1 MEETLHTS
9 HHLIQGLRC
18 DYSGCGK
25 ILSSKYNLKRHIESC
40 HYGYRP
46 YECPVCFKRFSS
58 KQNKREHVR
67 LEHNYSHDDYRA
79 PTSIDSRNVYIGI
92 PKLTSMLLKSQD
104 PDIRPLSRIERFYL
118 YAEAMFSYH
127 LYPVETER
135 MILETDL
142 PSFEATK
149 KMLKLN

>member
-1 MEETLHTS
+1 MEEFVLTS
-9 HHLIQGLRC
+9 EQSGQGLRC
-18 DYSGCGK
+18 DYTGCGK

-67 LEHNYSHDDYRA
+67 LEHNYSHEENIRA
-79 PTSIDSRNVYIGI
+79 PLQPEDRNVYIGV

-104 PDIRPLSRIERFYL
+104 PDIRPLSRVERIYL
-118 YAEAMFSYH
+118 YSEPMFPFS
-127 LYPVETER
+127 LSPVENEPQSFAGF
-135 MILETDL
+135 L
-142 PSFEATK
+142 PSIES
-149 KMLKLN
+149 LKRGY